1 MNKNFKIMKTE
12 DILKG
17 LSAEQQEELLRTL
30 TANKQQSELDKRN
43 AYESIRTSFGKNV
56 KDEVVRVA
64 LSVKKFR
71 DWLDK
76 ESEGFK
82 EVMAEYGKLRSKEQ
96 RGYTLVV
103 DDFKLEVKSQDVK
116 GFDERAELAAQRLME
131 YLGAYIDKSEKG
143 EDDPMYQLC
152 MNLLERNR
160 NGKFNYTSISK
171 LYQLEGKFNDEE
183 YTSIMNLFRESNV
196 TKETVVSYYFSQKGE
211 DGVWRKIEPSFCR
224 L

>member
-1 MNKNFKIMKTE
+1 MNTE
-12 DILKG
+12 EFLNG
-17 LSAEQQEELLRTL
+17 LSAEQQEELLKKL
-30 TANKQQSELDKRN
+30 AAKKQQSELDKRN
-43 AYESIRTSFGKNV
+43 AYESIRTSFGRNV

-196 TKETVVSYYFSQKGE
+196 TKETVVSYYFSMKSE

>member
-1 MNKNFKIMKTE
+1 MNTE
-12 DILKG
+12 EFLNG
-17 LSAEQQEELLRTL
+17 LSAEQQEELLKKL
-30 TANKQQSELDKRN
+30 AAKKQQSELDKRN
-43 AYESIRTSFGKNV
+43 AYESIRTSFGRNV

-183 YTSIMNLFRESNV
+183 YTSIMDLFRESNV
-196 TKETVVSYYFSQKGE
+196 TKETVVSYYFSMKSE

>member
-1 MNKNFKIMKTE
+1 MKTE

-30 TANKQQSELDKRN
+30 TANKQQSELVKRN
-43 AYESIRTSFGKNV
+43 AYESIRTSFGRNV

>member
-1 MNKNFKIMKTE
+1 MKTE

-17 LSAEQQEELLRTL
+17 LSTEQQEELLRTL

-43 AYESIRTSFGKNV
+43 AYESIRTSFGRNV

>member
-1 MNKNFKIMKTE
+1 MNTE
-12 DILKG
+12 EFLNG
-17 LSAEQQEELLRTL
+17 LSAEQQEELLKKL
-30 TANKQQSELDKRN
+30 AAKKQQSELDKRN
-43 AYESIRTSFGKNV
+43 AYESIRTSFGRNV

-116 GFDERAELAAQRLME
+116 GFDERADLAAQRLME
-131 YLGAYIDKSEKG
+131 YLGAYIDKSENG

>member
-1 MNKNFKIMKTE
+1 MKTE

-43 AYESIRTSFGKNV
+43 AYESIRTSFGRNV

-76 ESEGFK
+76 ESEGLK

>member
-1 MNKNFKIMKTE
+1 MTTE

-30 TANKQQSELDKRN
+30 TAQQQQSELDKRN
-43 AYESIRTSFGKNV
+43 AYESIRTSFGRNV

-196 TKETVVSYYFSQKGE
+196 TKETVVSYYFSQRVRTEFGA
-211 DGVWRKIEPSFCR
+211 R
-224 L
+224 

>member
-43 AYESIRTSFGKNV
+43 AYESIRTSFGRNV

-76 ESEGFK
+76 ESEEFK

>member
-1 MNKNFKIMKTE
+1 MKTE

-43 AYESIRTSFGKNV
+43 AYESIRTSFGRNV

-131 YLGAYIDKSEKG
+131 YLGAYIDKREKG

>member
-1 MNKNFKIMKTE
+1 MNTE
-12 DILKG
+12 EFLNG
-17 LSAEQQEELLRTL
+17 LSAEQQEELLKKL
-30 TANKQQSELDKRN
+30 AAKKQQSELDKRN
-43 AYESIRTSFGKNV
+43 AYEGIRTSFGRNV

>member
-1 MNKNFKIMKTE
+1 MNKNFKIMTTE
-12 DILKG
+12 EILKG
-17 LSAEQQEELLRTL
+17 LSAEQKEDILKTL
-30 TANKQQSELDKRN
+30 SAQQQQSELDKRN
-43 AYESIRTSFGKNV
+43 AYESIRTSFGRNV

>member
-1 MNKNFKIMKTE
+1 M
-12 DILKG
+12 KG
-17 LSAEQQEELLRTL
+17 LSAEQKEDILKTL
-30 TANKQQSELDKRN
+30 SAQQQQSELDKRN
-43 AYESIRTSFGKNV
+43 AYESIRTSFGRNV

-211 DGVWRKIEPSFCR
+211 DGVWRKIEQLGSR

>member
-1 MNKNFKIMKTE
+1 MKTE
-12 DILKG
+12 DILKV

-43 AYESIRTSFGKNV
+43 AYESIRTSFGRNV

>member
-1 MNKNFKIMKTE
+1 MKTE

-43 AYESIRTSFGKNV
+43 AYESIRTSFGRNV

-196 TKETVVSYYFSQKGE
+196 TKETVVSYYFIQKGE

>member
-1 MNKNFKIMKTE
+1 MKTE

-43 AYESIRTSFGKNV
+43 AYESIRTSFGRNV

-196 TKETVVSYYFSQKGE
+196 TKETVVSYYFSQRVRTEFGA
-211 DGVWRKIEPSFCR
+211 R
-224 L
+224 

>member
-1 MNKNFKIMKTE
+1 MNTE
-12 DILKG
+12 EFLNG
-17 LSAEQQEELLRTL
+17 LSAEQQEELLKKL
-30 TANKQQSELDKRN
+30 AAKKQQSELDKRN
-43 AYESIRTSFGKNV
+43 AYESIRTSFGRNV

-196 TKETVVSYYFSQKGE
+196 TKETVVSYYFNQKGE

>member
-43 AYESIRTSFGKNV
+43 AYESIRTSFGRNV

>member
-1 MNKNFKIMKTE
+1 MKTE

-43 AYESIRTSFGKNV
+43 AYESIRTSFGRNV

-211 DGVWRKIEPSFCR
+211 DGVWRKIEPSF
-224 L
+224 

>member
-1 MNKNFKIMKTE
+1 MKTE

-43 AYESIRTSFGKNV
+43 AYESIRTSFGRNV

-76 ESEGFK
+76 EGEGFK
-82 EVMAEYGKLRSKEQ
+82 EVMAEYGKLRNKEQ

>member
-1 MNKNFKIMKTE
+1 MTTE

-30 TANKQQSELDKRN
+30 TAQQQQSELDKRN
-43 AYESIRTSFGKNV
+43 AYESIRTSFGRNV

-183 YTSIMNLFRESNV
+183 YTSIMDLFRESNV
-196 TKETVVSYYFSQKGE
+196 TKETVVSYYFSMKSE

>member
-1 MNKNFKIMKTE
+1 MKTE

-43 AYESIRTSFGKNV
+43 AYESIRTSFGRNV

-131 YLGAYIDKSEKG
+131 YLGASIDKSEKG

>member
-1 MNKNFKIMKTE
+1 MNTE
-12 DILKG
+12 EFLNG
-17 LSAEQQEELLRTL
+17 LSAEQQEELLKKL
-30 TANKQQSELDKRN
+30 AAKKQQSELDKRN
-43 AYESIRTSFGKNV
+43 AYESIRTSFGRNV

-64 LSVKKFR
+64 LSVKTFR

>member
-1 MNKNFKIMKTE
+1 MTTE

-30 TANKQQSELDKRN
+30 TAQQQQSELDKRN
-43 AYESIRTSFGKNV
+43 AYESIRTSFGRNV

-196 TKETVVSYYFSQKGE
+196 TKETVVSYYFSQKSE

>member
-1 MNKNFKIMKTE
+1 MTTE

-30 TANKQQSELDKRN
+30 TAQQQQSELDKRN
-43 AYESIRTSFGKNV
+43 AYESIRTSFGRNV

-211 DGVWRKIEPSFCR
+211 DGAWRKIEPSFCR

>member
-1 MNKNFKIMKTE
+1 MNTNE
-12 DILKG
+12 ILNG
-17 LSAEQQEELLRTL
+17 LSAEQQEELLKQL
-30 TANKQQSELDKRN
+30 TAKKQQSELDKRN
-43 AYESIRTSFGKNV
+43 AYESIRTSFGRNV

>member
-1 MNKNFKIMKTE
+1 MKTE

-43 AYESIRTSFGKNV
+43 AYESIRTSFGRNV

-64 LSVKKFR
+64 LIVKKFR

>member
-1 MNKNFKIMKTE
+1 MKTE

-43 AYESIRTSFGKNV
+43 AYESIRTSFGRNV

-196 TKETVVSYYFSQKGE
+196 TKETVVSY
-211 DGVWRKIEPSFCR
+211 
-224 L
+224 

>member
-1 MNKNFKIMKTE
+1 MKTE

-30 TANKQQSELDKRN
+30 SAQQQQSDLDKRN
-43 AYESIRTSFGKNV
+43 AYESIRTSFGRNV

-71 DWLDK
+71 GWLDK